1 MAKKKKKQQK
11 RGKRTKGYHAP
22 AEIVPSRI
30 KMPNRRMG
38 EMFGRIV
45 DILGNDRME
54 VFAED
59 GKHYVGRI
67 RGKIKKRVWIRKGDL
82 VVVNPW
88 DWATE
93 TQGVRGKCEISWR
106 YMKSEISWLSRN
118 RRVPEILDINNI
130 PF

>member
-11 RGKRTKGYHAP
+11 RGKRTKGYQEP

-30 KMPNRRMG
+30 KMPNKKMG
-38 EMFGRIV
+38 ELFGRVV

-59 GKHYVGRI
+59 GKHYIGRI

-93 TQGVRGKCEISWR
+93 TKDERGKCEITWR
-106 YMKSEISWLSRN
+106 YMKNEISWLSRN
-118 RRVPEILDINNI
+118 NRVPEILDINNI

>member
-1 MAKKKKKQQK
+1 MAAKKKKKQK
-11 RGKRTKGYHAP
+11 KGKKHRGYQDP
-22 AEIVPSRI
+22 EEIVPSRI
-30 KMPNRRMG
+30 KMPDSRLG
-38 EMFGRIV
+38 EMFGRVV

-59 GKHYVGRI
+59 GKHYIGRI

-82 VVVNPW
+82 VIINPW

-93 TQGVRGKCEISWR
+93 TKDERGKCEITWR

-118 RRVPEILDINNI
+118 DRIPDILDVNNI